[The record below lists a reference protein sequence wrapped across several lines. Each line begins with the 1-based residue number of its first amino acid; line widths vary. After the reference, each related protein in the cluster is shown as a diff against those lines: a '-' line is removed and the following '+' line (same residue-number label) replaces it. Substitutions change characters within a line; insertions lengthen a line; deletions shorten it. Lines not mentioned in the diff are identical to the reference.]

1 MRLKKK
7 LIFDEKNGKFFVN
20 KKSINKVLENSDRH
34 SQDNV
39 NVHIWLKF
47 QVKKMKIVRVMLRAI
62 LKNDVSRKTRLK
74 FFFLFA
80 FPPEKLKKGVK
91 NFFYR

>member
-20 KKSINKVLENSDRH
+20 KKSINKFLKNSDRH

-62 LKNDVSRKTRLK
+62 LKNHVSRKTRLK
-74 FFFLFA
+74 FC
-80 FPPEKLKKGVK
+80 E
-91 NFFYR
+91 